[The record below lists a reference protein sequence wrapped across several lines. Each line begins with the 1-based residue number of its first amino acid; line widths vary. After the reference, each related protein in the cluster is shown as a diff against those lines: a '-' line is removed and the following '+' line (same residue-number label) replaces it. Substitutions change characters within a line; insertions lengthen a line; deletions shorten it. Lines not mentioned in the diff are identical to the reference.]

1 MSDVVVVDLAR
12 RALMMAIML
21 GGPLLLVAL
30 LVGLIISLVQAVTQ
44 IQEQTLAFVP
54 KLVAV
59 ALVFLVGLPWM
70 VQMAVRYTTEIFR
83 TIPGLAS

>member
-1 MSDVVVVDLAR
+1 MSDVLVVDLAR
-12 RALMMAIML
+12 RALMMAVML

-30 LVGLIISLVQAVTQ
+30 AVGLIISLVQAVTQ

-59 ALVFLVGLPWM
+59 ALVFLIGLPWM
-70 VQMAVRYTTEIFR
+70 VQLAVRYTTEIFR

>member
-1 MSDVVVVDLAR
+1 MSDLVVVDLAR
-12 RALMMAIML
+12 RALMMAVML

-30 LVGLIISLVQAVTQ
+30 VVGLIVSLAQAVTQ
-44 IQEQTLAFVP
+44 VQEQTLAFVP

>member
-1 MSDVVVVDLAR
+1 MSDLVVVDLAR
-12 RALMMAIML
+12 RALMMAVML

-30 LVGLIISLVQAVTQ
+30 VVGLIISLIQAVTQ